1 MQIYHIT
8 KLLPNSDL
16 RVEDE
21 DIIQSIVTSIKN
33 KEDLDIRKV
42 AENNFISMSSVSRL
56 AKRAGFNNYKE
67 MIFFLSQKV
76 NTSINEKKS
85 ISDLPFSYTSNS
97 WEEIDEIFKVINEQ
111 QSVYLSGEG
120 FSRLMVNYAYRK
132 LILKKI
138 FAIDLTDMEISLV
151 TDKKP
156 KPMLIFSH
164 SGENQSGLKRI
175 EECRFYGGKVI
186 TFTATANSSFFREG
200 DVSFLVDPESDN
212 TNPENSTLNFFFGNC
227 LNLLEFLFDKY
238 L

>member
-16 RVEDE
+16 RIEDE

-175 EECRFYGGKVI
+175 EECRF
-186 TFTATANSSFFREG
+186 
-200 DVSFLVDPESDN
+200 
-212 TNPENSTLNFFFGNC
+212 
-227 LNLLEFLFDKY
+227 
-238 L
+238 

>member
-8 KLLPNSDL
+8 KFLPNSDL
-16 RVEDE
+16 RQEDE
-21 DIIQSIVTSIKN
+21 DIIQNIVTSIKD
-33 KEDLDIRKV
+33 KENLDIRKI
-42 AENNFISMSSVSRL
+42 ADNNFTSMSSISRL

-76 NTSINEKKS
+76 NTSIDEKKS
-85 ISDLPFSYTSNS
+85 ISDLPFSYTDNT
-97 WEEIDEIFKVINEQ
+97 WEEIDNIFKTINEQ

-120 FSRLMVNYAYRK
+120 FSRLLVNYAYRK

-156 KPMLIFSH
+156 KCMLIFSH
-164 SGENQSGLKRI
+164 SGENSSGLKRI
-175 EECRFYGGKVI
+175 EECKQYGGKVI
-186 TFTATANSSFFREG
+186 TFTATANSSFMNEG

-227 LNLLEFLFDKY
+227 LNLIEYLFDKY
-238 L
+238 I